1 MGETSTTIVSAL
13 TTGFTTIASDMQ
25 SGLAQIVP
33 IALPV
38 LGGILLIRYGIR
50 IFKSI
55 TGR

>member
-1 MGETSTTIVSAL
+1 MGETSTTIISAL

-25 SGLAQIVP
+25 SGLAKIVP

>member
-25 SGLAQIVP
+25 SGLAAIVP

>member
-1 MGETSTTIVSAL
+1 MESSANAIVTAL
-13 TTGFTTIASDMQ
+13 TTGFTSIAGDMT
-25 SGLAQIVP
+25 SGLAAIVP
-33 IALPV
+33 IVLPV

>member
-1 MGETSTTIVSAL
+1 MESSANAIVTAL
-13 TTGFTTIASDMQ
+13 TTGFTSIAGDMT
-25 SGLAQIVP
+25 SGLAAIVP

>member
-1 MGETSTTIVSAL
+1 MEGSATTIVSAL

>member
-1 MGETSTTIVSAL
+1 MGETSTTIISAL